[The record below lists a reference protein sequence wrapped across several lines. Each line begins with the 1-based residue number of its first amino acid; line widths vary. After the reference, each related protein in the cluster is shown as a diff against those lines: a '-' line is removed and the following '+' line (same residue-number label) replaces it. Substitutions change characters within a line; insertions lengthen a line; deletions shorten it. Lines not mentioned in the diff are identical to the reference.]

1 MIYKYF
7 QVDCYNHKLIFLTHF
22 LSSPIISSNE
32 GKLAGNLQ
40 SSKGNLDQGSR
51 CCTDGICTTIQ
62 ETNLG
67 FSNGMIL
74 SIGLHTSA
82 YL

>member
-1 MIYKYF
+1 MIKYF
-7 QVDCYNHKLIFLTHF
+7 QVDCYNRKLIFLIHF
-22 LSSPIISSNE
+22 LSSPIISGNE

-51 CCTDGICTTIQ
+51 CCTDGICATIQ
-62 ETNLG
+62 ETNLR
-67 FSNGMIL
+67 FSNGRTL
-74 SIGLHTSA
+74 SIGLHTST